1 MLGIGMRGEPW
12 EFRRRSLLLR
22 ADSIWGCEEGELV
35 APGVTE
41 GGCCADRVAEPV
53 ALPIEM
59 IAGFGL
65 KDTFRDPLL

>member
-1 MLGIGMRGEPW
+1 MRGEPW

-22 ADSIWGCEEGELV
+22 ADSIWGCDEGELA

-41 GGCCADRVAEPV
+41 GSSCAGRVAEFVAPPV
-53 ALPIEM
+53 EM

-65 KDTFRDPLL
+65 NDTFRDPLL